1 MTDADLIEKVL
12 DGWSLRTFMVPDPA
26 IPSNAPRH
34 MESYDLPHLVI
45 NGDRFWAWSRTLHL
59 MVHDDAP
66 VANLSFC
73 YSNIENIFCSYR
85 PGVENGL
92 RIMAKSRYAKHEW
105 RLHHGHRLVWDST
118 AGSDTEAIEK
128 EIENGSKL
136 AVAMLD
142 EDSIWNVHPVQLPF
156 FYEVSGLF
164 ELKTENEQY
173 PVVFRSPDSVHDIMS
188 DSENLKNILND
199 SKKIYTMNAPAFS
212 TFYSLYSD
220 GTYFNYFDIARSSRQ
235 RYKRLK
241 VFSDNV

>member
-1 MTDADLIEKVL
+1 MSDADIIEKVL
-12 DGWSLRTFMVPDPA
+12 EGWSLRTFMVPDPA

-34 MESYDLPHLVI
+34 KESYDLPHLVI
-45 NGDRFWAWSRTLHL
+45 TGDRFWAWSRTLHL
-59 MVHDDAP
+59 MVLDDAP

-85 PGVENGL
+85 PDVENGL

-105 RLHHGHRLVWDST
+105 RLHDRHRLVWDSSVDG
-118 AGSDTEAIEK
+118 AANAIEM

-142 EDSIWNVHPVQLPF
+142 KENIWNIHPVQLPF
-156 FYEVSGLF
+156 FYEDSDLF
-164 ELKTENEQY
+164 ELKTESEPY
-173 PVVFRSPDSVHDIMS
+173 PLVFRTPDFLHDIMS
-188 DSENLKNILND
+188 ESEGLAKILND
-199 SKKIYTMNAPAFS
+199 PEIMYNLDTPAFF

-220 GTYFNYFDIARSSRQ
+220 GTYFNYFDITRSSRQ
-235 RYKRLK
+235 KYKRLK